1 MQNPYMLLGI
11 RQSATSNE
19 IREALKKQ
27 INLYC
32 RHDESMKNAD
42 GEYLKEMFSKA
53 AKSLLDP
60 EKRKQI
66 DADIAKNN
74 KDHGLVP
81 YEEKDN
87 SKSENNSSSMINN
100 GKNTNVAVKNAN
112 SSIVSSDEKN
122 TVVTSSKQA
131 IENKE
136 PITNLVIPNV
146 KRMLLNYDFQ
156 VKNNYSDDNKI
167 LINSCYVV
175 IGRDCSC
182 LIVNE
187 DGRRSFLWGYS
198 LVDAF
203 SGQTYYREEEW
214 KDFLSWRNGEIMT
227 ISGVESKAYPIMKFL
242 PFNMVE
248 DHKASLGDLKRV
260 AVAVEQVLLENPQI
274 ADNIFS
280 SYQKV
285 K

>member
-87 SKSENNSSSMINN
+87 SKSENNSSSRINN
-100 GKNTNVAVKNAN
+100 
-112 SSIVSSDEKN
+112 EKN

-146 KRMLLNYDFQ
+146 KRMLLNYEFQ

-187 DGRRSFLWGYS
+187 DGRKSFLWGYS

-227 ISGVESKAYPIMKFL
+227 ISGVESMAYPIMKFL

-248 DHKASLGDLKRV
+248 DHKASLGNLKKV
-260 AVAVEQVLLENPQI
+260 AVAVEQILLENPQI

>member
-66 DADIAKNN
+66 DADITKNN

-87 SKSENNSSSMINN
+87 SKSENNSSSRINN

-136 PITNLVIPNV
+136 SITNLVIPNV

-175 IGRDCSC
+175 IGKDCSC

-187 DGRRSFLWGYS
+187 DSRGSFWWGYS

-203 SGQTYYREEEW
+203 SGQTYRREEGV
-214 KDFLSWRNGEIMT
+214 LSWRKGEIMS
-227 ISGVESKAYPIMKFL
+227 ISGVESMAYPIMKFL

-248 DHKASLGDLKRV
+248 DHKASLGDLKKV

>member
-87 SKSENNSSSMINN
+87 SKSENNSSSRINN
-100 GKNTNVAVKNAN
+100 EKSTNVAVKNAN
-112 SSIVSSDEKN
+112 SSIVSSDEN
-122 TVVTSSKQA
+122 NAVVTSSKQA
-131 IENKE
+131 IENKKS
-136 PITNLVIPNV
+136 ITNLIIPNV

-156 VKNNYSDDNKI
+156 VKNNYSDYNKVFI
-167 LINSCYVV
+167 KSYYVV
-175 IGRDCSC
+175 IGKDCSC
-182 LIVNE
+182 LIVDE
-187 DGRRSFLWGYS
+187 KSHFIGYS

-203 SGQTYYREEEW
+203 SGQTYLTV
-214 KDFLSWRNGEIMT
+214 DGGPSWRDGEIMT
-227 ISGVESKAYPIMKFL
+227 ISGVESRAYPIMKFL

-248 DHKASLGDLKRV
+248 DHKASLGNLKKV
-260 AVAVEQVLLENPQI
+260 AVAVEQILLENPQI

>member
-87 SKSENNSSSMINN
+87 SKSENNSSSRINN

-187 DGRRSFLWGYS
+187 DSRGAFWWGYS

-203 SGQTYYREEEW
+203 SGQTYRREEGV
-214 KDFLSWRNGEIMT
+214 LSWRKGEIMS
-227 ISGVESKAYPIMKFL
+227 ISGVESMAYPIMKFL

-248 DHKASLGDLKRV
+248 DHKASLGDLKKV